1 MVKELESSLIDNNE
15 PLQSVYDAKQ
25 GVWGI
30 VKYDDS
36 VSTISNQFQ
45 VLKRGVYTIRKEG
58 DDYKVVYYNPETQ
71 ESAPDQEVFKKLEQA
86 AQQQTQD
93 SKKRKNLKKK
103 RTIRI
108 KRISLRQEKVS
119 QSWQV

>member
-1 MVKELESSLIDNNE
+1 MILSLLFPTN
-15 PLQSVYDAKQ
+15 S
-25 GVWGI
+25 
-30 VKYDDS
+30 
-36 VSTISNQFQ
+36 Q

-58 DDYKVVYYNPETQ
+58 DEYKIAYYNPETQ

-86 AQQQTQD
+86 AQPQVQIQ
-93 SKKRKNLKKK
+93 KKRKNLKRK

>member
-1 MVKELESSLIDNNE
+1 
-15 PLQSVYDAKQ
+15 Q

-58 DDYKVVYYNPETQ
+58 DEYKIAYYNPETQ

-86 AQQQTQD
+86 AQPQVQN
-93 SKKRKNLKKK
+93 SK
-103 RTIRI
+103 
-108 KRISLRQEKVS
+108 EKEK
-119 QSWQV
+119 